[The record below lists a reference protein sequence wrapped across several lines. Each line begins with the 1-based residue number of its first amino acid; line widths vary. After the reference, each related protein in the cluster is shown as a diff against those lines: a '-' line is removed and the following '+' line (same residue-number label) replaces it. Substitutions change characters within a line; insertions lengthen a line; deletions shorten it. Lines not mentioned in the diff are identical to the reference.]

1 MENEIILKSE
11 TLTDAIKK
19 IYGYDNGKTRKVF
32 LEMVRE
38 RNINIEHL
46 KSRITKYKKET
57 KICPV
62 CGEPFET
69 QIGNREERTTCSHS
83 CSNTY
88 FRSGNNHPNW
98 GKLSETKNHYRRI
111 CFEHHKKECVICG
124 ENKIV
129 AVHHYDENKKN
140 NKPENLIPMCP
151 THHQYVH
158 SQYKDE
164 VIKKIN
170 NYREKFLCSSVGR
183 AKPC

>member
-11 TLTDAIKK
+11 TLSDAIKK

-32 LEMVRE
+32 FEMVRE

-69 QIGNREERTTCSHS
+69 QIGNKEERTTCSYS

-88 FRSGNNHPNW
+88 FRSGTFNPNW
-98 GKLSETKNHYRRI
+98 KEDSYRTT
-111 CFEHHKKECVICG
+111 CFEYHKKECIICG

-158 SQYKDE
+158 SQYKDG

-170 NYREKFLCSSVGR
+170 DYRDKFLSSSAG
-183 AKPC
+183 